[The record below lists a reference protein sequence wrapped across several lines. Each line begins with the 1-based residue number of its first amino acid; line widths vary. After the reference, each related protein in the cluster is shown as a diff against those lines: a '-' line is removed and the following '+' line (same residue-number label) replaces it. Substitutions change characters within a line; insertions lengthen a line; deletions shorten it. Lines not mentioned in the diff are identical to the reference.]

1 MKNKHL
7 PLYGIGPIY
16 VGIILIMT
24 ILFSILSFKRIIP
37 YFQFNILKILFII
50 IGILL
55 IILGIYI
62 WYQGAIKSKLDDN
75 IIKNKLVTT
84 GIYSYTRNPLYTAF
98 IFIFAGI
105 LFIMNNLYLLVLP
118 IIYWLLL
125 TILMINTE
133 EKWLK
138 ELYGK
143 EYIDYCK
150 RVNRCIPIKK
160 KQSED

>member
-138 ELYGK
+138 GLYGK

-150 RVNRCIPIKK
+150 RVNRCIPIKRR
-160 KQSED
+160 

>member
-24 ILFSILSFKRIIP
+24 ILFSILSYKRIIP